1 MRRLVFALWIALAA
15 CSSETEDKESTGTTT
30 PGESEDLGLV
40 SVQPSLLV
48 PGTRVVIRGKAFVP
62 PNIGP
67 SRLVLRGSPAAAPME
82 LVLAAAY
89 DSDTEL
95 EASWRG
101 ALESGL
107 SVNEGVFQGTAVVA
121 TDQDDGGGEGIGS
134 EGAATVGEF
143 CSHGPGAS
151 DDVARCDQ
159 AFQHHL
165 PAC

>member
-67 SRLVLRGSPAAAPME
+67 SRLVLRGSLDEAPME

-89 DSDTEL
+89 VSDTEL
-95 EASWRG
+95 E
-101 ALESGL
+101 
-107 SVNEGVFQGTAVVA
+107 
-121 TDQDDGGGEGIGS
+121 
-134 EGAATVGEF
+134 
-143 CSHGPGAS
+143 
-151 DDVARCDQ
+151 
-159 AFQHHL
+159 
-165 PAC
+165 